1 MQKKLL
7 ILFTAVP
14 LIAGIAAMEI
24 GERAIAATAYVS
36 LFAAVGFLYRRFR
49 RTAGDVPWIFQA
61 TAAIALPL
69 GLITMISG
77 MLHSSAIT
85 AVAFREDQWVALTI
99 LRFTTGALLMYSG
112 IVSVALYRAI
122 RGGKHWAVA
131 VSASTTLL
139 FWSYLMFL
147 FPLPGTG
154 GTVPPM
160 LGLWSALLIWNAAAV
175 LTILRRSSA
184 RVQLRERA

>member
-7 ILFTAVP
+7 LLLTAVP
-14 LIAGIAAMEI
+14 LIGGIAAMEV
-24 GERAIAATAYVS
+24 GERTIAATAYAILVV
-36 LFAAVGFLYRRFR
+36 AVGFLYRRFR
-49 RTAGDVPWIFQA
+49 RSAAEVPWIFQA
-61 TAAIALPL
+61 TAAIALPV

-77 MLHSSAIT
+77 MLHSSAVT
-85 AVAFREDQWVALTI
+85 AVAFREDQWVPLTI
-99 LRFTTGALLMYSG
+99 LRFTTGMLLMYSG
-112 IVSVALYRAI
+112 IVSVALYRAL
-122 RGGKHWAVA
+122 RAGKHWAAA

-160 LGLWSALLIWNAAAV
+160 LGLWSAFLLWNGATV
-175 LTILRRSSA
+175 LTILSRTAAPQRRKHA
-184 RVQLRERA
+184 

>member
-7 ILFTAVP
+7 LLLTAVP
-14 LIAGIAAMEI
+14 LIGGIAAMEV
-24 GERAIAATAYVS
+24 GERTIAATAYAILVV
-36 LFAAVGFLYRRFR
+36 AVGFLYRRFR
-49 RTAGDVPWIFQA
+49 RSAAEVPWIFQA
-61 TAAIALPL
+61 TAAIALPV

-77 MLHSSAIT
+77 MLHSSAVT
-85 AVAFREDQWVALTI
+85 AVAFREDQWVPLTI
-99 LRFTTGALLMYSG
+99 LRFTTGMLLMYSG
-112 IVSVALYRAI
+112 IVSVALYRAL
-122 RGGKHWAVA
+122 RAGKHWAAA

-160 LGLWSALLIWNAAAV
+160 LGLWSAFLLWNGATA
-175 LTILRRSSA
+175 LTILSRTAAPQRREHA
-184 RVQLRERA
+184 